1 MGEELM
7 TYNTCANY
15 AVALE
20 ILGKVQRQ
28 ECVKH
33 IVCLSVTETEW
44 DFGKVAQ
51 RCMRTLK

>member
-1 MGEELM
+1 M

-33 IVCLSVTETEW
+33 IVCLSVTETE
-44 DFGKVAQ
+44 
-51 RCMRTLK
+51 